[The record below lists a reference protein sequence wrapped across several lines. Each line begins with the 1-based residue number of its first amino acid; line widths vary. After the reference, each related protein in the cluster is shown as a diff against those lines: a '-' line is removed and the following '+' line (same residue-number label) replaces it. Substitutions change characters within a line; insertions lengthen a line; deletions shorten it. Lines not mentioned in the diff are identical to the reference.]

1 MISPAARTGRFD
13 LRAGQVLG
21 GKYVVE
27 AYLGGGL
34 EGEVYRVR
42 ETRTQVRRAAKLF
55 NPHENSRDTAARLY
69 ARKLDRLRDCSI
81 VIQYHQSES
90 LWLDGRRV
98 TCLISEYVDGVI
110 LADFVAAHAGK
121 RLRPFEALHLIYPI
135 VCGLEQMHARKE
147 YHGDLH
153 EHNVLLRQRGIFFD
167 VKCVDFYNLGRYSG
181 RRRQDDIVDLV
192 RLLHWTVG
200 GRRWY
205 ARQPIAIK
213 GICRGLRRD
222 LILER
227 FPRAGRLR
235 AYLESFP
242 WLSVL

>member
-1 MISPAARTGRFD
+1 MIGPAAKIKSFD
-13 LRAGQVLG
+13 LRPGLVLG
-21 GKYVVE
+21 GKYLVE

-34 EGEVYRVR
+34 EGEVYRVLEAR
-42 ETRTQVRRAAKLF
+42 TRVRRAAKLF
-55 NPHENSRDTAARLY
+55 YPQENPRDQAARLY
-69 ARKLDRLRDCSI
+69 ARKLDRLRGCPI
-81 VIQYHQSES
+81 VIQYHHAES
-90 LWLDGRRV
+90 LQIRGLRV
-98 TCLISEYVDGVI
+98 TCLISEYVDGVM
-110 LADFVAAHAGK
+110 LADFVAAHPGR

-135 VCGLEQMHARKE
+135 VCGLEQMHRLKE

-153 EHNVLLRQRGIFFD
+153 EHNVLVRQRGIFFE
-167 VKCVDFYNLGRYSG
+167 VKCADFYPLGRYSS

-205 ARQPIAIK
+205 GRQPPAIK

-227 FPRAGRLR
+227 FPRATQLR